1 MLYHVLRLIGK
12 PIIYLLFLPK
22 VIGKKNIRH
31 KGRAVIISNHL
42 SMWDPLFIAVVFK
55 RQIFWMGKIELFKNK
70 LARMFFYAV
79 KAFPVRRGEG
89 DLAAIRHA
97 FKILRSDKLF
107 GIFPEG
113 TRVKSNEINRFEPG
127 TAMIALKNDAPVI
140 PVYIKGQYK
149 PFKRMKMIIGE
160 PIHLSDYVGTK
171 TDQHTV
177 EAATR
182 FLENKLKDIK
192 NTTF

>member
-1 MLYHVLRLIGK
+1 MLYQILRLIGK

-22 VIGKKNIRH
+22 IVGKKNTRH

-42 SMWDPLFIAVVFK
+42 SMWDPLFIAVVFR

-70 LARMFFYAV
+70 LARIFFYAV

-97 FKILRSDKLF
+97 FKILRSGKLF

-113 TRVKSNEINRFEPG
+113 TRVKSNEISRFEPG

-149 PFKRMKMIIGE
+149 LFKRMKLIIGE
-160 PIHLSDYVGTK
+160 PIQLSNYVGTK
-171 TDQHTV
+171 TDQSTV

-182 FLENKLKDIK
+182 FLENKLKDLK

>member
-1 MLYHVLRLIGK
+1 MLYQFLRLLGK
-12 PIIYLLFLPK
+12 PVIYLLFLPK
-22 VIGKKNIRH
+22 IIGKKNMRH
-31 KGRAVIISNHL
+31 KGRAVIIANHS
-42 SMWDPLFIAVVFK
+42 SMWDPLFIAVVFH
-55 RQIFWMGKIELFKNK
+55 RQVYWMGKIELFKNK
-70 LARMFFYAV
+70 IARLFFYAV

-97 FKILRSDKLF
+97 FKILRSENLF

-113 TRVKSNEINRFEPG
+113 TRVKSGEIGRFEPG

-140 PVYIKGQYK
+140 PVYIKGRYK
-149 PFKRMKMIIGE
+149 PFRRMKMIVGE
-160 PIHLSDYVGTK
+160 PVLLSDYVGNK
-171 TDQHTV
+171 TDQATV

-182 FLENKLKDIK
+182 FMESKLKDLR

>member
-1 MLYHVLRLIGK
+1 MLYKILRLIGK
-12 PIIYLLFLPK
+12 PFIYLLFFPK
-22 VIGKKNIRH
+22 IIGKKNARH
-31 KGRAVIISNHL
+31 KGRAVVISNHI
-42 SMWDPLFIAVVFK
+42 SMWDPLLIGVVFK

-70 LARMFFYAV
+70 LARLFFYAV

-97 FKILRSDKLF
+97 FKVLRSDKLF

-113 TRVKSNEINRFEPG
+113 TRVKSGEIGRFEPG
-127 TAMIALKNDAPVI
+127 TALIALKNDAPVI

-149 PFKRMKMIIGE
+149 LFKRMKLIVGE
-160 PIHLSDYVGTK
+160 PVQLSEYVGPK
-171 TDQHTV
+171 ADQHTV

-182 FLENKLKDIK
+182 FLENKLKDLR